1 MTDENRYDFDQAL
14 DILARVLRVTPLEDE
29 AKFGYFKALKQHSVE
44 GFVQGMNKVAQTF
57 RPRRKDDFPV
67 PAVISE
73 AITGVVNAHAD
84 TFQETRSYPE
94 IRESFRRR
102 GILIG
107 DEARERLEAEIDRKR
122 QEADESWQESE
133 EPVLDREPF

>member
-29 AKFGYFKALKQHSVE
+29 AKFGYFKALKSHSVE

-84 TFQETRSYPE
+84 TVH
-94 IRESFRRR
+94 ESRTYEQIKTDYRKR
-102 GILIG
+102 GITIG
-107 DEARERLEAEIDRKR
+107 EEARERLEAEIEQKR
-122 QEADESWQESE
+122 QEADEERAEAIKVWE
-133 EPVLDREPF
+133 